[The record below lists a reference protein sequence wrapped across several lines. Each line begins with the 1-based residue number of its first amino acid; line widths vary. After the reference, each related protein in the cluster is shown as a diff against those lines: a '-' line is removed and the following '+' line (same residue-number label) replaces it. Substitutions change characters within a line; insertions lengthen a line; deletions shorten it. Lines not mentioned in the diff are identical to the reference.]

1 MFFRTKEPC
10 VACGAE
16 VLVFPASTKMSK
28 INERTLPGWKRC
40 ECQPYRFH
48 EITRNEFDAL
58 APGWEKLINPKMD
71 EEVEIAETQGD

>member
-10 VACGAE
+10 FACGAE
-16 VLVFPASTKMSK
+16 VLVYPASTKMSR

-48 EITRNEFDAL
+48 EITRTEFDAL
-58 APGWEKLINPKMD
+58 VPGWEKLINPKD
-71 EEVEIAETQGD
+71 DVDAQSDVQTQ